1 VGQEPL
7 AAVRTAFTMAAAALT
22 LRSRALTLRCLRSH
36 PLPPIPMSQENH
48 LIEILCALSDHQVDY
63 VVAGGVAMVLHG
75 VERMTLDLD
84 VALSLEPGNLRRFL
98 NVMTNLRLVPRAPVR
113 AEIILDPNSVAAL
126 IREKNAL
133 VFTFWSPQE
142 PYRQIDLF
150 LTREN
155 NFDDLA
161 SDAYLLSIRGRTVRV
176 ASRPKLIQMKSRVRP
191 IREKDINDIRALTE
205 LEAKEGTDAG
215 ED

>member
-1 VGQEPL
+1 MLTGMHGRETARCGPFPL
-7 AAVRTAFTMAAAALT
+7 VPA
-22 LRSRALTLRCLRSH
+22 
-36 PLPPIPMSQENH
+36 MSQENH
-48 LIEILCALSDHQVDY
+48 LIETLCALSDHQVDY

-75 VERMTLDLD
+75 VERMTLDID
-84 VALSLEPGNLRRFL
+84 VALSLKPDNLRRFL
-98 NVMTNLRLVPRAPVR
+98 DVMSNLCLVPRAPVR
-113 AEIILDPNSVAAL
+113 AEIILDPDSVAAL

-155 NFDDLA
+155 NFEDLA
-161 SDAYLLSIRGRTVRV
+161 SDAYLLNIRGRTVRV
-176 ASRPKLIQMKSRVRP
+176 ASRRKLIEMKSRVRP

-205 LEAKEGTDAG
+205 LEAKERTNAG
-215 ED
+215 ENRAE

>member
-1 VGQEPL
+1 
-7 AAVRTAFTMAAAALT
+7 
-22 LRSRALTLRCLRSH
+22 
-36 PLPPIPMSQENH
+36 MSQENH

-84 VALSLEPGNLRRFL
+84 VALSLEPANLHRFL
-98 NVMTNLRLVPRAPVR
+98 DVMTNLGLVPRAPVPP
-113 AEIILDPNSVAAL
+113 EIILDPNSVAAL

-161 SDAYLLSIRGRTVRV
+161 SDAYQLKIGGRTVRV
-176 ASRPKLIQMKSRVRP
+176 ASRRKLIEMKSRVRP
-191 IREKDINDIRALTE
+191 IREKDINDIRALIE
-205 LEAKEGTDAG
+205 LEAKERTDAG